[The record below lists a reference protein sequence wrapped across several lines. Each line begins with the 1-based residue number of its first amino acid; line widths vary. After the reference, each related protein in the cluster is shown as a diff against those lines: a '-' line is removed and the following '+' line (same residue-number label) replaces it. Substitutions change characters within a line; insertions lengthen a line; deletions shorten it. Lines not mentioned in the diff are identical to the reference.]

1 MIVKDFN
8 KPSLLDLHRSLMI
21 QMLND
26 RLRFKQSAQVQFCS
40 TDGHDKRFQD
50 AIEVLQREQQ
60 VRGRK

>member
-8 KPSLLDLHRSLMI
+8 KPSLLDLHRSPLTM
-21 QMLND
+21 MFDD

-40 TDGHDKRFQD
+40 IDGHDKRFQD